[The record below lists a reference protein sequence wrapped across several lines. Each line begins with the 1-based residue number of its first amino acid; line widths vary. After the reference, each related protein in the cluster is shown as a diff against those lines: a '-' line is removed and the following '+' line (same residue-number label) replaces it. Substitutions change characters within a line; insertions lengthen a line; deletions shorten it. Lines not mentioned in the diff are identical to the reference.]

1 MRILVVNDD
10 GINAKGI
17 RTLAAMLAKNH
28 DVTVVA
34 PTLNQSATSHSV
46 TLNRP
51 LRVTK
56 ITPKGLDGINCYMID
71 GSPVDCTKIGMSQV
85 IEGDVDLVVSGINHG
100 HNLGSDMLYSG
111 TVAAALDAVLMGFKA
126 LAVSVDSYAPEHF
139 DSVAKVACGLIDGGL
154 LDDQPKGTLYNLNV
168 PDLPFEDIKGVRATR
183 QGKTVYEDAI
193 EVRVDPRGNKYFWIA
208 GKLQENKDIDDT
220 DVSQVKQGYASV
232 TPVKYDLTA
241 HDQMEKLSCKIEKI
255 KLHFV

>member
-17 RTLAAMLAKNH
+17 RTLAARLAKNH

-34 PTLNQSATSHSV
+34 PMTEQSATSHSV

-51 LRVTK
+51 LRVTQ
-56 ITPKGLDGINCYMID
+56 IRPENLEGIPCYMID
-71 GSPVDCTKIGMSQV
+71 GSPVDCTKIGLSHV
-85 IEGDVDLVVSGINHG
+85 TKGNIDLIVSGINHG

-111 TVAAALDAVLMGFKA
+111 TVAAALDAVIMGFKA
-126 LAVSVDSYAPEHF
+126 LAVSVASYTPQHF
-139 DSVAKVACGLIDGGL
+139 DAVAEVAAKLIDSGL
-154 LDDQPKGTLYNLNV
+154 LKDQPKDMLYNLNV
-168 PDLPFEDIKGVRATR
+168 PDLALEDIKGVKVTR

-193 EVRVDPRGNKYFWIA
+193 EVREDPRGNKYLWIA
-208 GKLQENKDIDDT
+208 GKLKENTAIDDT
-220 DVSQVKQGYASV
+220 DVSQVNQGYASL

-241 HDQMEKLSCKIEKI
+241 TEEIKKLSCKIEKI
-255 KLHFV
+255 KLHN

>member
-17 RTLAAMLAKNH
+17 RTLAARLAQSH

-34 PTLNQSATSHSV
+34 PMTEQSATSHSV

-51 LRVTK
+51 LRVTRVR
-56 ITPKGLDGINCYMID
+56 PENLGGIPCFMID
-71 GSPVDCTKIGMSQV
+71 GSPVDCTKIGISHV
-85 IEGDVDLVVSGINHG
+85 TKGKVDLVVSGINHG

-111 TVAAALDAVLMGFKA
+111 TVAAALDAVIMGFRA
-126 LAVSVDSYAPEHF
+126 LAVSVASYAPEHF
-139 DSVAKVACGLIDGGL
+139 DAVAEVAARLIDFGVISE
-154 LDDQPKGTLYNLNV
+154 QPKDMLYNLNV
-168 PDLPFEDIKGVRATR
+168 PDLALEDIKGVKVTR

-193 EVRVDPRGNKYFWIA
+193 EVRKDPRGNKYFWIA
-208 GKLQENKDIDDT
+208 GKLIENNAIDDT
-220 DVSQVKQGYASV
+220 DVSQVNQGYASL

-241 HDQMEKLSCKIEKI
+241 TDMLGNLSCKIEKI
-255 KLHFV
+255 KLHN